1 MKMIADENLA
11 FTDYF
16 FSEFGKVEHRGG
28 RHLQHEDVKDADALI
43 IRSVTKVDHTL
54 IDHSALKFVGSA
66 TIGTDHMDITALQ
79 QQALRGVMH
88 LDVMLRRSRNMS
100 LQRYYI

>member
-1 MKMIADENLA
+1 M
-11 FTDYF
+11 
-16 FSEFGKVEHRGG
+16 
-28 RHLQHEDVKDADALI
+28 QHEDVKDADALI

-79 QQALRGVMH
+79 QQGIAWSNA